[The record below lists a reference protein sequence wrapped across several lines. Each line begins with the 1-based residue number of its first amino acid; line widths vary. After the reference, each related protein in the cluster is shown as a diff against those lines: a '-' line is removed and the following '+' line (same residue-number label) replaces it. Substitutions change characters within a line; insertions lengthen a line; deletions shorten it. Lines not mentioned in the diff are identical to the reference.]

1 MSDEE
6 VERYSTLHPDCW
18 VVHRGPQPYGEGWRY
33 DENGD
38 QAEYYMKLASKEIF
52 NYANTSDTQ
61 W

>member
-6 VERYSTLHPDCW
+6 VQRYSELHPDCW
-18 VVHRGPQPYGEGWRY
+18 VVDAGPQPYGKGWRY
-33 DENGD
+33 DEEGN
-38 QAEYYMKLASKEIF
+38 QAEYYKKLASKEIF